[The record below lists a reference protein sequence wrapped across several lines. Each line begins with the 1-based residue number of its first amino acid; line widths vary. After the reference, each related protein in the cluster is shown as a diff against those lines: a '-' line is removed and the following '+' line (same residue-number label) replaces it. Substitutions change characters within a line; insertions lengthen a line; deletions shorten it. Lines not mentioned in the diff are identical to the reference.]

1 MQNIM
6 WNSHY
11 MYENHTKT
19 YCATQAK
26 TLSKLK
32 LGLGKSYKGH
42 PLYSLS
48 LSPLSLSSL
57 YSTLK
62 LAVYSAPAQ
71 LTSKMQS
78 KHNKSK

>member
-1 MQNIM
+1 
-6 WNSHY
+6 

-48 LSPLSLSSL
+48 LSPLSLSL
-57 YSTLK
+57 LSTL
-62 LAVYSAPAQ
+62 LS
-71 LTSKMQS
+71 S
-78 KHNKSK
+78 